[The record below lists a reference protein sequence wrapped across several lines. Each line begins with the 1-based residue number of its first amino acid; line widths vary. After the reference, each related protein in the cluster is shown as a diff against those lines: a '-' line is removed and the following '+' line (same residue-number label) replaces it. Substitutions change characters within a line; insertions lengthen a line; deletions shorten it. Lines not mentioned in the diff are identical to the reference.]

1 MPRIANKKHEK
12 KVRKRAEARESKEEE
27 VGSSSEESSEVEEE
41 EEHAFHEIDHIKSS
55 RWGTKAGKK
64 VVYYLVKFLDGTP
77 NMLCLKDH
85 VSSEAI
91 EEFHAKHPN
100 QPRD

>member
-1 MPRIANKKHEK
+1 MRRVA
-12 KVRKRAEARESKEEE
+12 
-27 VGSSSEESSEVEEE
+27 SEVEEE

-77 NMLCLKDH
+77 NICSALRTTCLPKQLR
-85 VSSEAI
+85 SST
-91 EEFHAKHPN
+91 
-100 QPRD
+100 